1 MPTVAA
7 PSLAAQ
13 HHDARAASGA
23 FLLDAGELCCSST
36 FLPGLSDLGASLHV
50 KGAASMLHHGHGRA
64 LCDPDS
70 LLLGGLA
77 YSDDELSGGVN
88 HMGSSGALQ
97 FLLLDDDE
105 APQPSCMPAASGAAA
120 CGSTVATQ
128 HEMLRQHSGHSSDA
142 VRTTVPLVDSSSLY
156 CLAVVDE
163 VTGLPLRPATPEE
176 TWEVER
182 CFVLQEHSE
191 LLDAALPQEQAT
203 ASMLPLYQPVQELQ
217 HYQQPEVA
225 QHMADGLMDAGLV
238 AEVQLPA
245 AEEAA
250 AAAAPA
256 TSSAAAVAARSSSV
270 EPQAS
275 ESDEQEEQQQSR
287 EEQRKAEQA
296 AKRKGPNP
304 PPNRRPD
311 QPRRCGPCDNCGATG
326 AMRYL
331 VCAWDSAALFSGLRR
346 VGAIVSLS

>member
-23 FLLDAGELCCSST
+23 FLLDAGELCCSSA
-36 FLPGLSDLGASLHV
+36 FLPGISDLGASLHV

-70 LLLGGLA
+70 LLLGGLP
-77 YSDDELSGGVN
+77 YSDDELSGGAN

-128 HEMLRQHSGHSSDA
+128 HDMLRQHSGHSSDA

-191 LLDAALPQEQAT
+191 LLDAVLPQEQAT
-203 ASMLPLYQPVQELQ
+203 APMLPLYQPVQELQ

-225 QHMADGLMDAGLV
+225 QHTVDGLMDAGLV

-250 AAAAPA
+250 APA
-256 TSSAAAVAARSSSV
+256 TSSAAAVEARSGSA
-270 EPQAS
+270 EPQVS